1 MKLVKNGFTLL
12 EMSIVLVIVS
22 LLVLI
27 IVPNL
32 AQQKK
37 HANTVHTG
45 AMVTV
50 VQTQLESYLDVTDDR
65 STSFAELQRAG
76 YLTEKQVKMAKREGI
91 RIDGTQVS
99 VDS

>member
-1 MKLVKNGFTLL
+1 MKRVRSGFTLL

-50 VQTQLESYLDVTDDR
+50 VETQLASYLDATDDQA
-65 STSFAELQRAG
+65 TSFAELQRAG
-76 YLTEKQVKMAKREGI
+76 YLTDKQVRMAKREGI
-91 RIDGTQVS
+91 RIDGTQVK
-99 VDS
+99 VAP